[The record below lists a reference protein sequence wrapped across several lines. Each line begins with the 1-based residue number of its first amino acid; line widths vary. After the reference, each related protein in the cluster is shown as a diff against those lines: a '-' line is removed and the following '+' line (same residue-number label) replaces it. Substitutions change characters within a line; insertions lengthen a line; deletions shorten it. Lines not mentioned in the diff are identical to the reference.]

1 MTIEFIDAIK
11 QVPAEHWN
19 ALLDGDYPFARHEFL
34 AALEDSGSLGAKR
47 GWQPHHLLLWEGSEL
62 RAAMPLYLKHH
73 SYGEYVFDWGWAN
86 AYAQHGYDY
95 YPKLVSAIPFTPCR
109 GPRLLTRA
117 LTPEL
122 VAEVTA
128 ALTVECQKLGAS
140 GWHCLFP
147 EPEVCQL
154 LVEQGAM
161 QWPGCQFHW
170 YNRGYQSFE
179 DFVAQMSSRKRKNLL
194 KERRQV
200 ISQGFEFELLTGA
213 QIGAEDWDLFFA
225 LYQLTYLKRSGHGGY
240 LERDFFHQLGQ
251 RLPEHCLMV
260 NARLQGNT
268 IASALFLR
276 DSTTL
281 YGRYWGC
288 RAEFEF
294 LHFETC
300 YYQGI
305 DYAIAE
311 GLERFDGGA
320 QGEHKLA
327 RGFEP
332 VTTYSN
338 HWLAEPVFRAPVAR
352 FLEQEAE
359 HTAAY
364 VLEAQEH
371 LPFKANN

>member
-1 MTIEFIDAIK
+1 MTIEFIDAIN
-11 QVPAEHWN
+11 QIPAKPWN
-19 ALLDGDYPFARHEFL
+19 ALLDSDYPFARHEFL
-34 AALEDSGSLGAKR
+34 SALEDSGCLGRER
-47 GWQPHHLLLWEGSEL
+47 GWQPHHLLLWEGRDL
-62 RAAMPLYLKHH
+62 RAAMPLYLKYH

-95 YPKLVSAIPFTPCR
+95 YPKLVGAIPFTPCR
-109 GPRLLTRA
+109 GPRLLSPNS
-117 LTPEL
+117 TPEL
-122 VAEVTA
+122 LEEVAF
-128 ALTVECQKLGAS
+128 ALTTECQRLGAS
-140 GWHCLFP
+140 SWHCLFP
-147 EPEVCQL
+147 EAQL
-154 LVEQGAM
+154 SEALVREGAM

-170 YNRGYQSFE
+170 YNRDYQSFD
-179 DFVAQMSSRKRKNLL
+179 DFVGQMNSRKRKNLL

-200 ISQGFEFELLTGA
+200 AAQGFEFDHLTGE
-213 QIGAEDWDLFFA
+213 QIGTEDWDRFYA

-260 NARLQGNT
+260 NAHRQGHS

-276 DSTTL
+276 DSNTL

-288 RAEFEF
+288 RAEFDF

-305 DYAIAE
+305 DYAIAQ

-338 HWLAEPVFRAPVAR
+338 HWLAEPLFRAPVAR

-359 HTAAY
+359 HIQAY
-364 VLEAQEH
+364 MREARKH
-371 LPFKANN
+371 LPYKNED

>member
-1 MTIEFIDAIK
+1 MTVEFIDAIS
-11 QVPAEHWN
+11 QVPAERWN
-19 ALLDGDYPFARHEFL
+19 ALLNRDYPFARHEFL
-34 AALEDSGSLGAKR
+34 ATLEDSGSLGRER
-47 GWQPHHLLLWEGSEL
+47 GWQPHHLLLWQGGDL
-62 RAAMPLYLKHH
+62 RAAMPLYVKYH

-109 GPRLLTRA
+109 GPRLLSGA

-122 VAEVTA
+122 IAEVAA
-128 ALTVECQKLGAS
+128 ALSAESQNLAAS

-147 EPEVCQL
+147 DAQL
-154 LVEQGAM
+154 SEALVEQGAM

-170 YNRGYQSFE
+170 YNRGYHSFE

-200 ISQGFEFELLTGA
+200 AAQGFEFEHLTGA
-213 QIGAEDWDLFFA
+213 RIGAEDWDRFYA

-240 LERDFFHQLGQ
+240 LERDFFHQLGR
-251 RLPEHCLMV
+251 RLPEHCLMI
-260 NARLQGNT
+260 NAHQQGHT

-276 DSTTL
+276 DNTTL

-288 RAEFEF
+288 RAEFDF

-332 VTTYSN
+332 VTTFSN
-338 HWLAEPVFRAPVAR
+338 HWLAEPLFRAPVAR

-359 HTAAY
+359 HIEAY
-364 VLEAQEH
+364 VREARAH
-371 LPFKANN
+371 LPYKIGG

>member
-1 MTIEFIDAIK
+1 MTIEFIDAID
-11 QVPAEHWN
+11 QIPAERWN
-19 ALLDGDYPFARHEFL
+19 GLLTSDYPFARHEFL
-34 AALEDSGSLGAKR
+34 AALEASGSLGQER
-47 GWQPHHLLLWEGSEL
+47 GWQPHHLLLWEGSAL
-62 RAAMPLYLKHH
+62 QAAVPLYLKNH

-95 YPKLVSAIPFTPCR
+95 YPKLVSAIPFTPCC
-109 GPRLLTRA
+109 GPRLLSEA

-122 VAEVTA
+122 IPHLAT
-128 ALTVECQKLGAS
+128 ALTAECHNLGAS

-147 EPEVCQL
+147 EPELSQAL
-154 LVEQGAM
+154 LDEGTM

-170 YNRGYQSFE
+170 FNRGYQSFA

-200 ISQGFEFELLTGA
+200 LAQGFEFEHLTGA
-213 QIGAEDWDLFFA
+213 QIGTEDWDLFFA

-240 LERDFFHQLGQ
+240 LEREFFHQLGQ
-251 RLPEHCLMV
+251 RLPEQCLMV
-260 NARLQGNT
+260 NARLEGRT

-288 RAEFEF
+288 RAEFDF

-338 HWLAEPVFRAPVAR
+338 HWLAEPVFRTPVAR

-359 HTAAY
+359 HLKAY
-364 VLEAQEH
+364 VREAREH
-371 LPFKANN
+371 LPYKTTD